1 MVIQKTM
8 SKLFILIMAGLV
20 ACAPPRS
27 GNTAGPTGYRLVL
40 DSTSQCY
47 NRVYRVFTLDSCEY
61 IVVGYGD
68 MQWGSHKGDCR
79 NPIHRQKR

>member
-1 MVIQKTM
+1 MN
-8 SKLFILIMAGLV
+8 KLVMILMASMV
-20 ACAPPRS
+20 ACTPPRS
-27 GNTAGPTGYRLVL
+27 GNTGTPEVTGNRLVL
-40 DSTSQCY
+40 DSTSRYY

-61 IVVGYGD
+61 VVVGYGD